1 VYVVIPRVTIGSGH
15 EVEAEQQLQ
24 SEVLPRV
31 KQAPGLVAGYWTRP
45 DAGHGTAFIIF
56 ESEQAANA
64 AREMATNTPR
74 PDWIT
79 FDSIEIREIV
89 AQI

>member
-1 VYVVIPRVTIGSGH
+1 VSIGSGH
-15 EVEAEQQLQ
+15 DDEAVQQLHN
-24 SEVLPRV
+24 EVLPRV
-31 KQAPGLVAGYWTRP
+31 KQAPGLVAGYWTKP
-45 DAGHGTAFIIF
+45 DAGHATAFIIF
-56 ESEQAANA
+56 ESEQAANV
-64 AREMATNTPR
+64 AREMAMNSPQ